1 MAKGISKIQFISDGF
16 KDILQTAGTQTV
28 VQEVTDEIK
37 QKCVANFA
45 AVSLDG
51 TDADAAFNTEVKQA
65 TAAAYKGRFV
75 GFVSTSDPYAVAAE
89 TEDKIMTR
97 ALS

>member
-1 MAKGISKIQFISDGF
+1 MAKGIAKIQFISDGF
-16 KDILQTAGTQTV
+16 KAILQTEGTHQV
-28 VQEVTDEIK
+28 VSEVTESIK
-37 QKCVANFA
+37 QNCVANYA
-45 AVSLDG
+45 AVSPDG
-51 TDADAAFNTEVKQA
+51 VDADVFNTEVKQA
-65 TAAAYKGRFV
+65 TAAQYKSRYV

>member
-1 MAKGISKIQFISDGF
+1 MAKGIAKIEFISDGF
-16 KDILQTAGTQTV
+16 RDILQTAGTQTV
-28 VQEVTDEIK
+28 VQEVTESIR
-37 QKCVANFA
+37 QNCVANYA
-45 AVSLDG
+45 AVSPEG
-51 TDADAAFNTEVKQA
+51 VDADVFNTEVKQA
-65 TAAAYKGRFV
+65 TAAQYKGRFI

>member
-1 MAKGISKIQFISDGF
+1 MAKGIAKIEFISDGF
-16 KDILQTAGTQTV
+16 RDILQTAGTQTA
-28 VQEVTDEIK
+28 VQEVTESIR
-37 QKCVANFA
+37 QNCVANYA
-45 AVSLDG
+45 AVSPDG
-51 TDADAAFNTEVKQA
+51 VDADVFNTEVKQA
-65 TAAAYKGRFV
+65 TAAQYKGRFI

>member
-1 MAKGISKIQFISDGF
+1 MAKGIAKLEFISDGF
-16 KDILQTAGTQTV
+16 KAILQTEGTHQV
-28 VQEVTDEIK
+28 VSEVTESIK
-37 QKCVANFA
+37 QNCVANYA
-45 AVSLDG
+45 AVSPDG
-51 TDADAAFNTEVKQA
+51 VDADVFNTEVKQA
-65 TAAAYKGRFV
+65 TAAQYKSRYV

>member
-1 MAKGISKIQFISDGF
+1 MANGITKIQFISEGF
-16 KDILQTAGTQTV
+16 RDILQTAGTQQV
-28 VQEVTDEIK
+28 VQEVTESIK
-37 QKCVANFA
+37 QNCVANFA

-51 TDADAAFNTEVKQA
+51 TDAESAFHTEIKQA
-65 TAAAYKGRFV
+65 NSAAYKGRFI
-75 GFVSTSDPYAVAAE
+75 GFVSTADPYAVLAE

>member
-1 MAKGISKIQFISDGF
+1 MAKGIAKIEFISDGF
-16 KDILQTAGTQTV
+16 RDILQTAGTQTV
-28 VQEVTDEIK
+28 VQEVTESIR
-37 QKCVANFA
+37 QNCVANYA
-45 AVSLDG
+45 AVSPDG
-51 TDADAAFNTEVKQA
+51 VDADVFNTEVKQA
-65 TAAAYKGRFV
+65 TAAQYKGRFI

>member
-1 MAKGISKIQFISDGF
+1 MAKGIAKLEFISDGF
-16 KDILQTAGTQTV
+16 KAILQTEGTHQV
-28 VQEVTDEIK
+28 VSEVTESIK
-37 QKCVANFA
+37 QNCVTNYA
-45 AVSLDG
+45 AVSPDG
-51 TDADAAFNTEVKQA
+51 VDADAAFHTEVKQA
-65 TAAAYKGRFV
+65 TASQYKGRYV

>member
-1 MAKGISKIQFISDGF
+1 MAKGIAKIEFISDGF
-16 KDILQTAGTQTV
+16 KAILQTEGTQTV
-28 VQEVTDEIK
+28 VSEVTENIK
-37 QKCVANFA
+37 QNCVANYA
-45 AVSLDG
+45 AVSPDG
-51 TDADAAFNTEVKQA
+51 VDPDVFNTEVKSA
-65 TAAAYKGRFV
+65 TAAQYKGRYV

>member
-1 MAKGISKIQFISDGF
+1 MANKAIKRIEFINSGFIGILRSE
-16 KDILQTAGTQTV
+16 GTQQV
-28 VQEVTDEIK
+28 VSEVTESIK
-37 QKCVANFA
+37 QNCVANYA
-45 AVSLDG
+45 AVSPDG
-51 TDADAAFNTEVKQA
+51 VDADVFNTEVKQA
-65 TAAAYKGRFV
+65 TAAQYKSRYV

>member
-1 MAKGISKIQFISDGF
+1 MAKGIAKIQFISDGF
-16 KDILQTAGTQTV
+16 RDILQTEGTQTV
-28 VQEVTDEIK
+28 VQEVTESIK
-37 QKCVANFA
+37 QNCVANFA

-51 TDADAAFNTEVKQA
+51 VDADAAFNTEVKQA
-65 TAAAYKGRFV
+65 TASQYRGRYV

>member
-1 MAKGISKIQFISDGF
+1 MAKGITKIQFISDGF
-16 KDILQTAGTQTV
+16 KAILQTEGTHQV
-28 VQEVTDEIK
+28 VSEVTESIK
-37 QKCVANFA
+37 QNCVANYA
-45 AVSLDG
+45 AVSPDG
-51 TDADAAFNTEVKQA
+51 VDADVFNTEVKQA
-65 TAAAYKGRFV
+65 TAAQYKSRYV

>member
-1 MAKGISKIQFISDGF
+1 MAKGIAKIEFISDGF
-16 KDILQTAGTQTV
+16 KAILQTEGTQTV
-28 VQEVTDEIK
+28 VQEVTENIK
-37 QKCVANFA
+37 QNCVANYA
-45 AVSLDG
+45 AISPDG
-51 TDADAAFNTEVKQA
+51 ADADVFNTEVKQA
-65 TAAAYKGRFV
+65 TAPQYKGRYV

>member
-1 MAKGISKIQFISDGF
+1 MAKGIAKIEFISDGF
-16 KDILQTAGTQTV
+16 RDILQTAGTQTV
-28 VQEVTDEIK
+28 VQEVTENIR
-37 QKCVANFA
+37 QNCVANYA
-45 AVSLDG
+45 AVSPDG
-51 TDADAAFNTEVKQA
+51 VDTDVFNTEVKQA
-65 TAAAYKGRFV
+65 TAAQYKGRFI

>member
-1 MAKGISKIQFISDGF
+1 MAKGIAKIDFISDGF
-16 KDILQTAGTQTV
+16 RDILQTAGTQQV
-28 VQEVTDEIK
+28 VQEVTENIK
-37 QKCVANFA
+37 QNCVANFA

-51 TDADAAFNTEVKQA
+51 TDAEAAFHTEVKQA
-65 TAAAYKGRFV
+65 TAAQYRGRFV

-97 ALS
+97 ALT

>member
-1 MAKGISKIQFISDGF
+1 MAKGIAKIQFISDGF
-16 KDILQTAGTQTV
+16 RDILQTEGTQTV
-28 VQEVTDEIK
+28 VQEVTESIK
-37 QKCVANFA
+37 QSCVANYA
-45 AVSLDG
+45 AVSPDG
-51 TDADAAFNTEVKQA
+51 VDADVFNTEVKQA
-65 TAAAYKGRFV
+65 TAAQYKGRFI